1 MVRQRIRR
9 PARLLAVAAVVA
21 LLGAVAPPASPS
33 AQAAKRNVRIVGIG
47 STWSANA
54 VAAWA
59 ANVQANG
66 LEVQYEAAGSTQ
78 GRTQFREGKA
88 HFGVSEIPYGLSDA
102 FGGTDSKGARPSGY
116 MPIVAGGTA
125 FMYNLKIN
133 GRRVTNLRL
142 SGENIA
148 KIFTGVITRWND
160 PAIRADN
167 PGLNLPARTITP
179 VVRQD
184 GSGTTAQFTLWMSK
198 EHPAIWNTYCRN
210 WNKPAPCGITSTYP
224 RLAGMIGA
232 TGSDGVSG
240 KVRQDNAEGAITY
253 VEYSYALNARFP
265 VVRMLNRAGYY
276 VEPTARN
283 VAVALTEARI
293 KETGDP
299 RADDY
304 LTQILDSVYRHTDP
318 RSYPLSSYSYMVLPV
333 GTGAEQ
339 EQYAFTADHGETLG
353 KFAYYFLCEG
363 QPQAEVLG
371 YSPLPVNLVRRGM
384 EQVQRIPG
392 AEKLNID
399 RKIATCNNPT
409 VSPDGGNALARNAP
423 QPSPC
428 DRRGPT
434 QNPAGTAGATQQ
446 TPVLAA
452 AACTTGGG
460 SVNPGGSA
468 SPGGGTA
475 SPGATAAPGTTAPGA
490 GGPGSGPG
498 GPGAVPTAGAPPV
511 VDPDTGE
518 VIGVDDPAGGGG
530 GDQAAA
536 VPVSLAGEGGWRLQ
550 HTMMLLAALLLL
562 GLVVAPPLLANALQN
577 RHRTDDRWSDR

>member
-9 PARLLAVAAVVA
+9 PVRLLAVAGVVA
-21 LLGAVAPPASPS
+21 LVGALAPPVSPS
-33 AQAAKRNVRIVGIG
+33 AQAAKRTVRIVGIG

-88 HFGVSEIPYGLSDA
+88 HFGVSEIPYGLRDA

-148 KIFTGVITRWND
+148 KIFTGGITRWND

-167 PGLNLPARTITP
+167 PGLSLPARAITP

-198 EHPAIWNTYCRN
+198 EHPAIWNAYCRN

-283 VAVALTEARI
+283 VAVALTQARI
-293 KETGDP
+293 KDTGSVD
-299 RADDY
+299 ADDY
-304 LTQILDSVYRHTDP
+304 LTQILDDVYRNPDP
-318 RSYPLSSYSYMVLPV
+318 RSYPMSSYSYMILPV
-333 GTGAEQ
+333 GTVAGQ
-339 EQYAFTADHGETLG
+339 EQYAFTTDHGETLG

-363 QPQAEVLG
+363 QRQAEVLG
-371 YSPLPVNLVRRGM
+371 YSPLPVNLVERGM

-392 AEKLNID
+392 AQKLNIKQ
-399 RKIATCNNPT
+399 KIASCNNPT
-409 VSPDGGNALARNAP
+409 VSSSGGNALAQNAP
-423 QPSPC
+423 QPSAC
-428 DRRGPT
+428 DKRGPT
-434 QNPAGTAGATQQ
+434 QNPAGTAGAPQA

-452 AACTTGGG
+452 AACSAGGG
-460 SVNPGGSA
+460 SPNPTTSA
-468 SPGGGTA
+468 GPGGGTT
-475 SPGATAAPGTTAPGA
+475 GPGTGGSGTGGTGTGGTGT
-490 GGPGSGPG
+490 GGPSG
-498 GPGAVPTAGAPPV
+498 VPTAGAPPV

-518 VIGVDDPAGGGG
+518 VIGSDDPGGAGAGE
-530 GDQAAA
+530 QAVA

-550 HTMMLLAALLLL
+550 HTMMLLAGLLLL
-562 GLVVAPPLLANALQN
+562 GLVIAPPLLANTLQN
-577 RHRTDDRWSDR
+577 RHRGDDRWRDR